1 MNSVFPLALQPY
13 LEGVE
18 TIDCSG
24 RSIATTL
31 FLESGYYLKIGPK
44 GYLEKEA
51 QFAKWFNAKGLSAE
65 VVLFLSENKDYLL
78 TRKAAG
84 EVLTACLDQPKALC
98 KALAMGLHQLHSL
111 SVKDFPVSEKM
122 DTYIQTA
129 EQHYHKGCFDKSLL
143 VPWIGLADREE
154 AWQLF
159 QANKHRLQ
167 RNVIV
172 HGDYCLPNVLMKDSK
187 FSAMIDLGQAGVG
200 DRHID
205 LYWALW
211 SLWYNL
217 GTDLY
222 NDYFLNCYGR
232 DLVDDELLKTIA
244 AIETL
249 SLLPESELV
258 AHCL

>member
-31 FLESGYYLKIGPK
+31 YLESGYYLKIAPK
-44 GYLEKEA
+44 GSLVNEA
-51 QFAKWFNAKGLSAE
+51 MFTKWFNAKGLSAE

-111 SVKDFPVSEKM
+111 SAKDFPVSDKM
-122 DTYIQTA
+122 DVYIQIA
-129 EQHYHKGCFDKSLL
+129 EDNYHKGCFDKSLL
-143 VPWIGLADREE
+143 VPEIDFANADE

-217 GTDLY
+217 GTDQYTDCFL
-222 NDYFLNCYGR
+222 DYYGH
-232 DLVDDELLKTIA
+232 DLINQDLLKTIA
-244 AIETL
+244 AIETF
-249 SLLPESELV
+249 
-258 AHCL
+258 A

>member
-24 RSIATTL
+24 QSIATTL
-31 FLESGYYLKIGPK
+31 YLESGYYLKIAPK
-44 GYLEKEA
+44 GSLVNEA
-51 QFAKWFNAKGLSAE
+51 MFTKWFNAKGLSAE
-65 VVLFLSENKDYLL
+65 VVLFLSEDKDYLL
-78 TRKAAG
+78 TRKAVG
-84 EVLTACLDQPKALC
+84 EVLTAYLDQPKALC

-111 SVKDFPVSEKM
+111 SVKDFPVSDKM

-143 VPWIGLADREE
+143 VPWIAFADREE

-159 QANKHRLQ
+159 QANKHRLH
-167 RNVIV
+167 RNVIL
-172 HGDYCLPNVLMKDSK
+172 HGDYCLPNVLMKDSE
-187 FSAMIDLGQAGVG
+187 FSAMIDLGQSGVG

-211 SLWYNL
+211 SLWFNL

-222 NDYFLNCYGR
+222 NDYFLDCYGR

-244 AIETL
+244 AIETF
-249 SLLPESELV
+249 
-258 AHCL
+258 A